1 MNPPQPPIL
10 VVDDDPAVLEV
21 LGGQI
26 ALAGYRAE
34 TFAHPREAGEALRR
48 TRYAAVISDYKMPA
62 MSGLDLLALARE
74 IQPGATRILVTGV
87 LSIDSL
93 LGSIESG
100 LIHRFLAKPW
110 ARVELLAAVE
120 AAVQHH
126 RWLEE
131 NQQLRAE
138 TERLAHALSAAN
150 AKVEILLEQL
160 TRRDSGSSKKP
171 HPVREVDPAELR
183 PGMTVAR
190 AVTSP
195 AGLLLLESGDE
206 LTSAIIDRLRGPGSQ
221 ASSSQ
226 RLLIYERLT
235 VCG

>member
-1 MNPPQPPIL
+1 MNTPQPPIL
-10 VVDDDPAVLEV
+10 VVDDDAAVLEV

-34 TFAHPREAGEALRR
+34 TFEHPREAGEALRR
-48 TRYAAVISDYKMPA
+48 TRFAAVISDYKMPG

-74 IQPGATRILVTGV
+74 IQPGATRVLVTGV

-126 RWLEE
+126 RLLEE

-138 TERLAHALSAAN
+138 AERLSKALNAAD
-150 AKVEILLEQL
+150 AKVEILFEQL
-160 TRRDSGSSKKP
+160 TRRDSGSAKKP
-171 HPVREVDPAELR
+171 QPVREVEPAELR

-195 AGLLLLESGDE
+195 AGLLLLEPGDE
-206 LTSAIIDRLRGPGSQ
+206 LTPATIDRLRNPGSQ
-221 ASSSQ
+221 AASSP
-226 RLLIYERLT
+226 RLLVYERLT